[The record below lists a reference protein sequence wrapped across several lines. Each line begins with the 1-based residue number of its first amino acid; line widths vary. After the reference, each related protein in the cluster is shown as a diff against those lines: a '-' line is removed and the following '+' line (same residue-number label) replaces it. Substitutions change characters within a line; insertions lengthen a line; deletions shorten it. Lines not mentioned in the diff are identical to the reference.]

1 MAILKHIASKNADY
15 GEAQRYLMFQYNEDT
30 MKPILDENGR
40 LIPREEY
47 YLDGI
52 NCDPF
57 TFDMECKELNAQYRK
72 NQTFDEIKSH
82 HYILSFDPKDTEE
95 SGLTGERAQQL
106 GLEYARKN
114 FPGHQALVCT
124 HTDGH
129 NQSGNIHVHIVIN
142 SLRKH
147 DVERQDFMERPCD
160 SRAGYKHHLTNDYL
174 SYLKQDVMDLCHRE
188 QLHQVDLLS
197 PAERRVTDREYHAQR
212 RGQKKLDTLNRE
224 MTAGGITPRKTKFET
239 QKDFLRN
246 AIDEAAASARSLEE
260 FQKQLLD
267 NYHISLKIS
276 RGRFSYLHPERGKYI
291 TGRNLGT
298 RYEKEYL
305 LSVWEKNSKCHQN
318 LSPEPD
324 TSDKPSAFANQDD
337 LPAFVFIKSELR
349 LVIDLQNCAKAQ
361 AKSSYARKVR
371 LSNLQQMA
379 KTVAYIQEH
388 GYDTEDDLKAA
399 FDEAQTQ
406 TTEMRKTL
414 RSTEKKLREVNEQ
427 IHYTGQYLANKSMY
441 REFLNCKN
449 KKKFRLEHQAEITL
463 YESARKILKD
473 LSGNGKLPSMK
484 ILKAEKERLT
494 VLKDNQYSAYQNLRE
509 YEKELKIV
517 QVNLANILGKDRPVR
532 KRRKKT
538 LLNLCRISEGPRD
551 FSLLREPSCF
561 LSSVVRLSFCLH
573 SASHMLSQSLVFHSC

>member
-15 GEAQRYLMFQYNEDT
+15 GEAQRYLLFQYNEDT

-72 NQTFDEIKSH
+72 NQTFDEVKSH

-197 PAERRVTDREYHAQR
+197 PAERKVTDREYYAQR

-246 AIDEAAASARSLEE
+246 AIEEAAASARSLEE

-305 LSVWEKNSKCHQN
+305 LSVWEKNSKCPLN

-324 TSDKPSAFANQDD
+324 TSDKQSAFANQND
-337 LPAFVFIKSELR
+337 LPAFVFIRSELR

-361 AKSSYARKVR
+361 ANSSYARKVR

-427 IHYTGQYLANKSMY
+427 IHYTGQYLANKSVY
-441 REFLNCKN
+441 REFLTCKN
-449 KKKFRLEHQAEITL
+449 KKKFRLEHQTEITL
-463 YESARKILKD
+463 YETARKILKEHSED
-473 LSGNGKLPSMK
+473 GKLPSMK
-484 ILKAEKERLT
+484 LLKAEKEKLAAR
-494 VLKDNQYSAYQNLRE
+494 KSSQYEAYRNLRE
-509 YEKELKIV
+509 YEKELHIV
-517 QVNLANILGKDRPVR
+517 QTNIDTFLGKDRSR
-532 KRRKKT
+532 QT
-538 LLNLCRISEGPRD
+538 AQE
-551 FSLLREPSCF
+551 REST
-561 LSSVVRLSFCLH
+561 RT
-573 SASHMLSQSLVFHSC
+573 

>member
-15 GEAQRYLMFQYNEDT
+15 GETQRYLMFQYNEDT

-52 NCDPF
+52 NCDSF

-197 PAERRVTDREYHAQR
+197 PAERKVTDREYHAQR

-224 MTAGGITPRKTKFET
+224 MTVGGITPRKTKFET

-276 RGRFSYLHPERGKYI
+276 RRRFSYLHPERGKYI

-324 TSDKPSAFANQDD
+324 TSDKPSAFANQND

-361 AKSSYARKVR
+361 ANSSYARKVR

-399 FDEAQTQ
+399 FDEAQAQ

-427 IHYTGQYLANKSMY
+427 IHYTGQYLANKSVY
-441 REFLNCKN
+441 REFLTCKN
-449 KKKFRLEHQAEITL
+449 KKKFRLEHQTEITL
-463 YESARKILKD
+463 YETARKILKEHSED
-473 LSGNGKLPSMK
+473 GKLPSMK
-484 ILKAEKERLT
+484 LLKAEKEKLAAR
-494 VLKDNQYSAYQNLRE
+494 KSSQYEAYRNLRE
-509 YEKELKIV
+509 YEKELHIV
-517 QVNLANILGKDRPVR
+517 QTNIDTFLGKDRSR
-532 KRRKKT
+532 QT
-538 LLNLCRISEGPRD
+538 AQE
-551 FSLLREPSCF
+551 RESTR
-561 LSSVVRLSFCLH
+561 S
-573 SASHMLSQSLVFHSC
+573 

>member
-15 GEAQRYLMFQYNEDT
+15 GETQRYLMFQYNEDT

-52 NCDPF
+52 NCDSF

-197 PAERRVTDREYHAQR
+197 PAERKVTDREYHAQR

-246 AIDEAAASARSLEE
+246 AIEEAAASARSLEE

-276 RGRFSYLHPERGKYI
+276 RRRFSYLHPERGKYI

-324 TSDKPSAFANQDD
+324 TSDKPSAFANQND

-361 AKSSYARKVR
+361 ANSSYARKVR

-399 FDEAQTQ
+399 FDEAQAQ

-427 IHYTGQYLANKSMY
+427 IHYTGQYLANKSVY
-441 REFLNCKN
+441 REFLTCKN
-449 KKKFRLEHQAEITL
+449 KKKFRLEHQTEITL
-463 YESARKILKD
+463 YETARKILKEHSED
-473 LSGNGKLPSMK
+473 GKLPSMK
-484 ILKAEKERLT
+484 LLKAEKEKLAAR
-494 VLKDNQYSAYQNLRE
+494 KSSQYEAYRNLRE
-509 YEKELKIV
+509 YEKELHIV
-517 QVNLANILGKDRPVR
+517 QTNIDTFLGKNRSR
-532 KRRKKT
+532 QT
-538 LLNLCRISEGPRD
+538 AQE
-551 FSLLREPSCF
+551 RESTR
-561 LSSVVRLSFCLH
+561 S
-573 SASHMLSQSLVFHSC
+573 

>member
-15 GEAQRYLMFQYNEDT
+15 GEAQRYLMFQYIENT

-197 PAERRVTDREYHAQR
+197 PAERKVTDREYHAQR

-246 AIDEAAASARSLEE
+246 AIDETAASARSLEE

-276 RGRFSYLHPERGKYI
+276 RGRFSYLHPEREKYI

-305 LSVWEKNSKCHQN
+305 LSVWEKNSKCRLN

-324 TSDKPSAFANQDD
+324 TSDKQSAFANQND

-361 AKSSYARKVR
+361 ANSSYARKVR

-399 FDEAQTQ
+399 FDGAQTQ
-406 TTEMRKTL
+406 TTEMRKAL

-463 YESARKILKD
+463 YETARKILKEHSED
-473 LSGNGKLPSMK
+473 GKLPSMK
-484 ILKAEKERLT
+484 LLKAEKAKLAAR
-494 VLKDNQYSAYQNLRE
+494 KSSQYEAYRNLRE
-509 YEKELKIV
+509 YEKELHIV
-517 QVNLANILGKDRPVR
+517 QTNIDTFLGKDRSR
-532 KRRKKT
+532 QTAQERGSTR
-538 LLNLCRISEGPRD
+538 
-551 FSLLREPSCF
+551 F
-561 LSSVVRLSFCLH
+561 
-573 SASHMLSQSLVFHSC
+573 

>member
-197 PAERRVTDREYHAQR
+197 PAERKVTDREYHAQR

-246 AIDEAAASARSLEE
+246 AIEEAAASARSLEE

-276 RGRFSYLHPERGKYI
+276 RRRFSYLHPERGKYI

-361 AKSSYARKVR
+361 ANSSYARKVR

-399 FDEAQTQ
+399 FDEAQAQ

-427 IHYTGQYLANKSMY
+427 IHYTGQYLANKSVY
-441 REFLNCKN
+441 REFLTCKN
-449 KKKFRLEHQAEITL
+449 KKKFRLEHQTEITL
-463 YESARKILKD
+463 YETARKILKEHSED
-473 LSGNGKLPSMK
+473 GKLPSMK
-484 ILKAEKERLT
+484 LLKAEKEKLAAR
-494 VLKDNQYSAYQNLRE
+494 KSSQYEAYRNLRE
-509 YEKELKIV
+509 YEKELHIV
-517 QVNLANILGKDRPVR
+517 QTNIDTFLGKDRSR
-532 KRRKKT
+532 QT
-538 LLNLCRISEGPRD
+538 AQE
-551 FSLLREPSCF
+551 RESTR
-561 LSSVVRLSFCLH
+561 S
-573 SASHMLSQSLVFHSC
+573 

>member
-52 NCDPF
+52 NCDSF

-197 PAERRVTDREYHAQR
+197 PAERKVTDREYHAQR

-246 AIDEAAASARSLEE
+246 AIEEAAASARSLEE

-305 LSVWEKNSKCHQN
+305 LSVWEKNSKCRLNQ
-318 LSPEPD
+318 SPERD
-324 TSDKPSAFANQDD
+324 TSDKQSVFANQND
-337 LPAFVFIKSELR
+337 LPAFVFIRSELR

-361 AKSSYARKVR
+361 ANSSYARNVR

-427 IHYTGQYLANKSMY
+427 IHYTGQYLANKSVY
-441 REFLNCKN
+441 REFLTCKN
-449 KKKFRLEHQAEITL
+449 KKKFRLEHQTEITL
-463 YESARKILKD
+463 YETARKILKEHSED
-473 LSGNGKLPSMK
+473 GKLPSMK
-484 ILKAEKERLT
+484 LLKAEKEKLAAR
-494 VLKDNQYSAYQNLRE
+494 KSSQYEAYRNLRE
-509 YEKELKIV
+509 YEKELHIV
-517 QVNLANILGKDRPVR
+517 QTNIDTFLGKDRSR
-532 KRRKKT
+532 QT
-538 LLNLCRISEGPRD
+538 AQE
-551 FSLLREPSCF
+551 RESTR
-561 LSSVVRLSFCLH
+561 S
-573 SASHMLSQSLVFHSC
+573 

>member
-15 GEAQRYLMFQYNEDT
+15 GETQRYLMFQYNEDT

-52 NCDPF
+52 NCDSF

-197 PAERRVTDREYHAQR
+197 PAERKVTDREYHAQR

-276 RGRFSYLHPERGKYI
+276 RRRFSYLHPERGKYI

-324 TSDKPSAFANQDD
+324 TSDKPSAFANQND

-399 FDEAQTQ
+399 FDEAQAQ

-427 IHYTGQYLANKSMY
+427 IHYTGQYLANKSVY
-441 REFLNCKN
+441 REFLTCKN
-449 KKKFRLEHQAEITL
+449 KKKFRLEHQTEITL
-463 YESARKILKD
+463 YETARKILKEHSED
-473 LSGNGKLPSMK
+473 GKLPSMK
-484 ILKAEKERLT
+484 LLKAEKEKLAAR
-494 VLKDNQYSAYQNLRE
+494 KSSQYEAYRNLRE
-509 YEKELKIV
+509 YEKELHIV
-517 QVNLANILGKDRPVR
+517 QTNIDTFLGKDRSR
-532 KRRKKT
+532 QT
-538 LLNLCRISEGPRD
+538 AQE
-551 FSLLREPSCF
+551 RESTR
-561 LSSVVRLSFCLH
+561 S
-573 SASHMLSQSLVFHSC
+573 

>member
-15 GEAQRYLMFQYNEDT
+15 GETQRYLMFQYNEDT
-30 MKPILDENGR
+30 MKPILDENGK
-40 LIPREEY
+40 LIPRKEY

-197 PAERRVTDREYHAQR
+197 PAERKVTDREYHAQR

-246 AIDEAAASARSLEE
+246 AIEEAAASARSLEE

-324 TSDKPSAFANQDD
+324 TSDKPSAFANQND

-399 FDEAQTQ
+399 FDEAQAQ

-427 IHYTGQYLANKSMY
+427 IHYTGQYLANKSVY
-441 REFLNCKN
+441 REFLTCKN
-449 KKKFRLEHQAEITL
+449 KKKFRLEHQTEITL
-463 YESARKILKD
+463 YETARKILKEHSED
-473 LSGNGKLPSMK
+473 GKLPSMK
-484 ILKAEKERLT
+484 LLKAEKEKLAAR
-494 VLKDNQYSAYQNLRE
+494 KSSQYEAYRNLRE
-509 YEKELKIV
+509 YEKELHIV
-517 QVNLANILGKDRPVR
+517 QTNIDTFLGKDRSR
-532 KRRKKT
+532 QT
-538 LLNLCRISEGPRD
+538 AQE
-551 FSLLREPSCF
+551 RESTR
-561 LSSVVRLSFCLH
+561 S
-573 SASHMLSQSLVFHSC
+573 

>member
-197 PAERRVTDREYHAQR
+197 PAERKVTDREYHAQR

-224 MTAGGITPRKTKFET
+224 MTVGGITPRNTKFET

-305 LSVWEKNSKCHQN
+305 LSVWEKNSKCPLN

-324 TSDKPSAFANQDD
+324 TSDKQSAFANQND
-337 LPAFVFIKSELR
+337 LPAFVFIRSELR

-361 AKSSYARKVR
+361 ANSSYARKVR

-427 IHYTGQYLANKSMY
+427 IHYTGQYLANKSVY
-441 REFLNCKN
+441 REFLTCKN
-449 KKKFRLEHQAEITL
+449 KKKFRLEHQTEITL
-463 YESARKILKD
+463 YETARKILKEHSED
-473 LSGNGKLPSMK
+473 GKLPSMK
-484 ILKAEKERLT
+484 LLKAEKEKLAAR
-494 VLKDNQYSAYQNLRE
+494 KSSQYEAYRNLRE
-509 YEKELKIV
+509 YEKELHIV
-517 QVNLANILGKDRPVR
+517 QTNIDTFLGKDRSR
-532 KRRKKT
+532 QT
-538 LLNLCRISEGPRD
+538 AQE
-551 FSLLREPSCF
+551 RESTR
-561 LSSVVRLSFCLH
+561 S
-573 SASHMLSQSLVFHSC
+573 

>member
-15 GEAQRYLMFQYNEDT
+15 GETQRYLMFQYNEDT

-246 AIDEAAASARSLEE
+246 AIEEAAASARSLEE

-324 TSDKPSAFANQDD
+324 TSDKPSAFANQND

-361 AKSSYARKVR
+361 ANSSYARKVR

-399 FDEAQTQ
+399 FDEAQAQ

-427 IHYTGQYLANKSMY
+427 IHYTGQYLANKSVY
-441 REFLNCKN
+441 REFLTCKN
-449 KKKFRLEHQAEITL
+449 KKKFRLEHQTEITL
-463 YESARKILKD
+463 YETARKILKEHSED
-473 LSGNGKLPSMK
+473 GKLPSMK
-484 ILKAEKERLT
+484 LLKAEKEKLAAR
-494 VLKDNQYSAYQNLRE
+494 KSSQYEAYRNLRE
-509 YEKELKIV
+509 YEKELHIV
-517 QVNLANILGKDRPVR
+517 QTNIDTFLGKDRSR
-532 KRRKKT
+532 QT
-538 LLNLCRISEGPRD
+538 AQE
-551 FSLLREPSCF
+551 RESTR
-561 LSSVVRLSFCLH
+561 S
-573 SASHMLSQSLVFHSC
+573 

>member
-15 GEAQRYLMFQYNEDT
+15 GEAQRYLLFQYNEDT

-72 NQTFDEIKSH
+72 NQTFDEVKSH

-197 PAERRVTDREYHAQR
+197 PAERKVTDREYHAQR

-224 MTAGGITPRKTKFET
+224 MTVGGITPRKTKFET

-246 AIDEAAASARSLEE
+246 AIEEAAASARSLEE

-305 LSVWEKNSKCHQN
+305 LSVWEKNSKCPLN

-324 TSDKPSAFANQDD
+324 TSDKQSAFANQND
-337 LPAFVFIKSELR
+337 LPAFVFIRSELR

-361 AKSSYARKVR
+361 ANSSYARKVR

-427 IHYTGQYLANKSMY
+427 IHYTGQYLANKSVY
-441 REFLNCKN
+441 REFLTCKN
-449 KKKFRLEHQAEITL
+449 KKKFRLEHQTEITL
-463 YESARKILKD
+463 YETARKILKEHSED
-473 LSGNGKLPSMK
+473 GKLPSMK
-484 ILKAEKERLT
+484 LLKAEKEKLAAR
-494 VLKDNQYSAYQNLRE
+494 KSSQYEAYRNLRE
-509 YEKELKIV
+509 YEKELHIV
-517 QVNLANILGKDRPVR
+517 QTNIDTFLGKDRSR
-532 KRRKKT
+532 QT
-538 LLNLCRISEGPRD
+538 AQE
-551 FSLLREPSCF
+551 REST
-561 LSSVVRLSFCLH
+561 RT
-573 SASHMLSQSLVFHSC
+573 

>member
-246 AIDEAAASARSLEE
+246 AIEEAAASARSLEE

-276 RGRFSYLHPERGKYI
+276 RRRFSYLHPERGKYI

-324 TSDKPSAFANQDD
+324 TSDKPSAFANQND

-399 FDEAQTQ
+399 FDEAQAQ

-427 IHYTGQYLANKSMY
+427 IHYTGQYLANKSVY
-441 REFLNCKN
+441 REFLTCKN
-449 KKKFRLEHQAEITL
+449 KKKFRLEHQTEITL
-463 YESARKILKD
+463 YETARKILKEHSED
-473 LSGNGKLPSMK
+473 GKLPSMK
-484 ILKAEKERLT
+484 LLKAEKEKLAAR
-494 VLKDNQYSAYQNLRE
+494 KSSQYEAYRNLRE
-509 YEKELKIV
+509 YEKELHIV
-517 QVNLANILGKDRPVR
+517 QTNIDTFLGKDRSR
-532 KRRKKT
+532 QT
-538 LLNLCRISEGPRD
+538 AQE
-551 FSLLREPSCF
+551 RESTR
-561 LSSVVRLSFCLH
+561 S
-573 SASHMLSQSLVFHSC
+573 

>member
-15 GEAQRYLMFQYNEDT
+15 GETQRYLMFQYNEDT

-52 NCDPF
+52 NCDSF

-197 PAERRVTDREYHAQR
+197 PAERKVTDREYHAQR

-246 AIDEAAASARSLEE
+246 AIEEAAASARSLEE

-305 LSVWEKNSKCHQN
+305 LSVWEKNSKCRLNQ
-318 LSPEPD
+318 SPERD
-324 TSDKPSAFANQDD
+324 TSDKQSVFANQND
-337 LPAFVFIKSELR
+337 LPAFVFIRSELR

-361 AKSSYARKVR
+361 ANSSYARKVR

-427 IHYTGQYLANKSMY
+427 IHYTGQYLANKSVY
-441 REFLNCKN
+441 REFLTCKN
-449 KKKFRLEHQAEITL
+449 KKKFRLEHQTEITL
-463 YESARKILKD
+463 YETARKILKEHSED
-473 LSGNGKLPSMK
+473 GKLPSMK
-484 ILKAEKERLT
+484 LLKAEKEKLAAR
-494 VLKDNQYSAYQNLRE
+494 KSSQYEAYRNLRE
-509 YEKELKIV
+509 YEKELHIV
-517 QVNLANILGKDRPVR
+517 QTNIDTFLGKDRSR
-532 KRRKKT
+532 QT
-538 LLNLCRISEGPRD
+538 AQE
-551 FSLLREPSCF
+551 RESTR
-561 LSSVVRLSFCLH
+561 S
-573 SASHMLSQSLVFHSC
+573 

>member
-427 IHYTGQYLANKSMY
+427 IHYTGQYLANKSVY
-441 REFLNCKN
+441 REFLTCEN
-449 KKKFRLEHQAEITL
+449 KKKFRLEHQTEITL
-463 YESARKILKD
+463 YETARKILKEHSED
-473 LSGNGKLPSMK
+473 GKLPSMK
-484 ILKAEKERLT
+484 LLKAEKEKLAAR
-494 VLKDNQYSAYQNLRE
+494 KSSQYEAYRNLRE
-509 YEKELKIV
+509 YEKELHIV
-517 QVNLANILGKDRPVR
+517 QTNIDTFLGKDRSR
-532 KRRKKT
+532 QT
-538 LLNLCRISEGPRD
+538 AQE
-551 FSLLREPSCF
+551 RESTR
-561 LSSVVRLSFCLH
+561 S
-573 SASHMLSQSLVFHSC
+573 

>member
-15 GEAQRYLMFQYNEDT
+15 GEAQRYLMFQYNEDI

-52 NCDPF
+52 NCDSF

-197 PAERRVTDREYHAQR
+197 PAERKVTDREYHAQR

-246 AIDEAAASARSLEE
+246 AIEEAAASARSLEE

-276 RGRFSYLHPERGKYI
+276 RRRFSYLHPERGKYI

-324 TSDKPSAFANQDD
+324 TSDKPSAFANQND

-361 AKSSYARKVR
+361 ANSSYARKVR

-399 FDEAQTQ
+399 FDEAQAQ

-427 IHYTGQYLANKSMY
+427 IHYTGQYLANKSVY
-441 REFLNCKN
+441 REFLTCKN
-449 KKKFRLEHQAEITL
+449 KKKFRLEHQTEITL
-463 YESARKILKD
+463 YETARKILKEHSED
-473 LSGNGKLPSMK
+473 GKLPSMK
-484 ILKAEKERLT
+484 LLKAEKEKLAAR
-494 VLKDNQYSAYQNLRE
+494 KSSQYEAYRNLRE
-509 YEKELKIV
+509 YEKELHIV
-517 QVNLANILGKDRPVR
+517 QTNIDTFLGKDRSR
-532 KRRKKT
+532 QT
-538 LLNLCRISEGPRD
+538 AQE
-551 FSLLREPSCF
+551 RESTR
-561 LSSVVRLSFCLH
+561 S
-573 SASHMLSQSLVFHSC
+573 

>member
-95 SGLTGERAQQL
+95 SGLTGERAQQF

-114 FPGHQALVCT
+114 FPGHQTLVCT

-147 DVERQDFMERPCD
+147 DVELQDFMERPCD

-197 PAERRVTDREYHAQR
+197 PAERKVTDREYHAQR

-305 LSVWEKNSKCHQN
+305 LSVWEKNSKCPLN

-324 TSDKPSAFANQDD
+324 TSDKQSAFANQND

-361 AKSSYARKVR
+361 ANSSYARKVR

-388 GYDTEDDLKAA
+388 GYDTEDDLKSA

-427 IHYTGQYLANKSMY
+427 IHYTGQYLANKSVY
-441 REFLNCKN
+441 REFLTCKN
-449 KKKFRLEHQAEITL
+449 KKKFRLEHQTEITL
-463 YESARKILKD
+463 YETARKILKEHSED
-473 LSGNGKLPSMK
+473 GKLPSMK
-484 ILKAEKERLT
+484 LLKAEKEKLVAR
-494 VLKDNQYSAYQNLRE
+494 KNNQYEAYRNLRE
-509 YEKELKIV
+509 YEKELHII
-517 QVNLANILGKDRPVR
+517 QTNIDTFLGKDRSR
-532 KRRKKT
+532 QT
-538 LLNLCRISEGPRD
+538 AQE
-551 FSLLREPSCF
+551 RESTR
-561 LSSVVRLSFCLH
+561 S
-573 SASHMLSQSLVFHSC
+573 

>member
-197 PAERRVTDREYHAQR
+197 PAERKVTDREYHAQR

-224 MTAGGITPRKTKFET
+224 MTVGGITPRKTKFET

-246 AIDEAAASARSLEE
+246 AIEEAAASARSLEE

-305 LSVWEKNSKCHQN
+305 LSVWEKNSKCPLN

-324 TSDKPSAFANQDD
+324 TSDKQSAFANQND
-337 LPAFVFIKSELR
+337 LPAFVFIRSELR

-361 AKSSYARKVR
+361 ANSSYARKVR

-414 RSTEKKLREVNEQ
+414 CSTEKKLREVNEQ
-427 IHYTGQYLANKSMY
+427 IHYTGQYLANKSVY
-441 REFLNCKN
+441 REFLTCKN
-449 KKKFRLEHQAEITL
+449 KKKFRLEHQTEITL
-463 YESARKILKD
+463 YETARKILKEHSED
-473 LSGNGKLPSMK
+473 GKLPSMK
-484 ILKAEKERLT
+484 LLKAEKEKLAAR
-494 VLKDNQYSAYQNLRE
+494 KSSQYEAYRNLRE
-509 YEKELKIV
+509 YEKELHIV
-517 QVNLANILGKDRPVR
+517 QTNIDTFLGKDRSR
-532 KRRKKT
+532 QT
-538 LLNLCRISEGPRD
+538 AQE
-551 FSLLREPSCF
+551 RESTR
-561 LSSVVRLSFCLH
+561 S
-573 SASHMLSQSLVFHSC
+573 

>member
-197 PAERRVTDREYHAQR
+197 PAERKVTDREYHAQR

-224 MTAGGITPRKTKFET
+224 MTVGGITPRKTKFET

-246 AIDEAAASARSLEE
+246 AIEEAAASARSLEE

-276 RGRFSYLHPERGKYI
+276 RRRFSYLHPERGKYI

-324 TSDKPSAFANQDD
+324 TSDKPSAFANQND

-361 AKSSYARKVR
+361 ANSSYARKVR

-427 IHYTGQYLANKSMY
+427 IHYTGQYLANKSVY
-441 REFLNCKN
+441 REFLTCKN
-449 KKKFRLEHQAEITL
+449 KKKFRLEHQTEITL
-463 YESARKILKD
+463 YETARKILKEHSED
-473 LSGNGKLPSMK
+473 GKLPSMK
-484 ILKAEKERLT
+484 LLKAEKEKLAAR
-494 VLKDNQYSAYQNLRE
+494 KSSQYEAYRNLRE
-509 YEKELKIV
+509 YEKELHIV
-517 QVNLANILGKDRPVR
+517 QTNIDTFLGKDRSR
-532 KRRKKT
+532 QT
-538 LLNLCRISEGPRD
+538 AQE
-551 FSLLREPSCF
+551 REST
-561 LSSVVRLSFCLH
+561 RT
-573 SASHMLSQSLVFHSC
+573 